1 MQMFLKKLLV
11 LMSEVSD
18 LPKLQKSKYAEFL
31 DCISENIRICCKVF
45 GVKKIAEIFGVSVS
59 TVYNRIDDPINISA
73 ANLFRL
79 SEYLDKEVA
88 DLIKPLEFA
97 GKR

>member
-1 MQMFLKKLLV
+1 MLMFSKKLPV
-11 LMSEVSD
+11 LMSEVSE
-18 LPKLQKSKYAEFL
+18 LPKLKKSRCAEFL
-31 DCISENIRICCKVF
+31 DCVSENIRICCKVF

-59 TVYNRIDDPINISA
+59 TVYNRIDDPINIHA
-73 ANLFRL
+73 IDLFRL

-88 DLIKPLEFA
+88 DLIKPLKFT

>member
-1 MQMFLKKLLV
+1 MQMFSRKLLV

-18 LPKLQKSKYAEFL
+18 LPKLKKSRYSEFL

-45 GVKKIAEIFGVSVS
+45 GAEKIAEIFGVSIP
-59 TVYNRIDDPINISA
+59 TIYNRINDPINIHA
-73 ANLFRL
+73 IDLFRL

-88 DLIKPLEFA
+88 DLIKPLEFTE
-97 GKR
+97 KR